1 MGVLGL
7 GLKLKQG
14 IKTIKIKP
22 TVGPTGTS
30 KIIKEYK
37 KMVTKDKVSPEKKA
51 EAVKHV
57 YKFSR
62 KHGLTKGDVDI
73 GKALKKEKKK

>member
-1 MGVLGL
+1 MKFWLGKQAAKVL
-7 GLKLKQG
+7 KP
-14 IKTIKIKP
+14 KP
-22 TVGPTGTS
+22 TVAPTGTS
-30 KIIKEYK
+30 KIIKDYK
-37 KMVTKDKVSPEKKA
+37 KMVAKDKVSPEKKA

-62 KHGLTKGDVDI
+62 KHGLTKGDVEI

>member
-1 MGVLGL
+1 MFARWNLPKVAA
-7 GLKLKQG
+7 KV
-14 IKTIKIKP
+14 IKPKP
-22 TVGPTGTS
+22 TVAPTGTS
-30 KIIKEYK
+30 KIIKEFK
-37 KMVTKDKVSPEKKA
+37 KMVEKDKVSPKKKA

-57 YKFSR
+57 YKFRR

>member
-1 MGVLGL
+1 MKFWLGKQAAKM
-7 GLKLKQG
+7 LKP
-14 IKTIKIKP
+14 KP

-37 KMVTKDKVSPEKKA
+37 KLVAKDKVSPEKKA

-57 YKFSR
+57 YEFSR
-62 KHGLTKGDVDI
+62 KHGLTKGDTTI
-73 GKALKKEKKK
+73 GRELKKKK

>member
-1 MGVLGL
+1 MFGRWNLPKVADKVLRP
-7 GLKLKQG
+7 
-14 IKTIKIKP
+14 KT
-22 TVGPTGTS
+22 TVAPTGTS

-37 KMVTKDKVSPEKKA
+37 KLVEKDKVSPEKKA

-62 KHGLTKGDVDI
+62 KHGLTKGDVEI

>member
-1 MGVLGL
+1 MKFWLGKQAAKVLRP
-7 GLKLKQG
+7 
-14 IKTIKIKP
+14 KP

-30 KIIKEYK
+30 KIIKDYK
-37 KMVTKDKVSPEKKA
+37 KMVAKDKVSPEKKA

-62 KHGLTKGDVDI
+62 KHGLTKGDVEI